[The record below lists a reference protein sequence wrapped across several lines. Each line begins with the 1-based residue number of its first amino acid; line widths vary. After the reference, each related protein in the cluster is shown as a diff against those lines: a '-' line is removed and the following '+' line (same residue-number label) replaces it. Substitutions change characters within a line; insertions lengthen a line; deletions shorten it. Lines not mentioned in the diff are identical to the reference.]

1 MKYRLY
7 IPGQTTVQKAQKLIS
22 SLRPEIYSEITRT
35 SEAGGNGCSWSIT
48 VEAESNEKLEFV
60 LGILQYNGVS
70 VQRVTTENGA
80 NWGGVK
86 RRW

>member
-7 IPGQTTVQKAQKLIS
+7 IPGQTTVQRAHKLIS

-35 SEAGGNGCSWSIT
+35 SETGGNGCSWSVT
-48 VEAESNEKLEFV
+48 VDAESNETLEFV
-60 LGILQYNGVS
+60 LGNLLYYGIS
-70 VQRVTTENGA
+70 VQRVTTENGT
-80 NWGGVK
+80 NWGGMK